1 VTLLVAVIVNDMNE
15 VNIDA
20 ARRYGALAPE

>member
-15 VNIDA
+15 VNIDPA
-20 ARRYGALAPE
+20 WRYGVLVPE